1 MAHETREPAWDKG
14 TADRIAADDGHA
26 WVRLTTWQAL
36 DREGSCMGHCVG
48 DGDYDTAVGSEE
60 MHDDAIWS
68 LRRPDGVSVL
78 TAEVE
83 ELWVMSAKGPRNSKV
98 GRFEAMQVA
107 HLVAAFKVAGHAL
120 RVSEDTE
127 ITLLADGR
135 TFRDDRLS
143 PDVAAARAEAA
154 RSLREAHASALAAI
168 RSDAVGERYVMITG
182 RAEFRPAGSPAFIPL
197 GDVAPFGFGAGG
209 GGAVFVNAS
218 PGNGGFPGGGG
229 GRGGAARI
237 EERIERLEIRCDED
251 PRRPILETVSY
262 QTPVHLAM
270 ELTANEPDPIVECR
284 YSFDTGMETFR
295 TRSGIRFSD
304 GRQFSLMAS
313 GSRDLIQAYRAAIAR
328 AEAERAPAQPPT
340 RFQAMMVDAIVTS
353 VTPDGFEAR
362 WEGEPRT
369 IEQARV
375 APGPGQPT
383 TAEPP
388 S

>member
-1 MAHETREPAWDKG
+1 MPAATRQPAGDKG
-14 TADRIAADDGHA
+14 TADRIEADDGHA

-135 TFRDDRLS
+135 TFRDDRLP

-154 RSLREAHASALAAI
+154 RSLHEAHAGALAAI
-168 RSDAVGERYVMITG
+168 RSDAVGARYVMVTG
-182 RAEFRPAGSPAFIPL
+182 RAEFRSAGSPAFIPL

-209 GGAVFVNAS
+209 GGAVFSHGS

-229 GRGGAARI
+229 GGAAVI
-237 EERIERLEIRCDED
+237 EERIERLEIRSNEN
-251 PRRPILETVSY
+251 PLRPILETVSY

-295 TRSGIRFSD
+295 TRSGIRFSA

-340 RFQAMMVDAIVTS
+340 GFRAMMVDAIVTS

-362 WEGEPRT
+362 WDGGPDT
-369 IEQARV
+369 IEQALALA